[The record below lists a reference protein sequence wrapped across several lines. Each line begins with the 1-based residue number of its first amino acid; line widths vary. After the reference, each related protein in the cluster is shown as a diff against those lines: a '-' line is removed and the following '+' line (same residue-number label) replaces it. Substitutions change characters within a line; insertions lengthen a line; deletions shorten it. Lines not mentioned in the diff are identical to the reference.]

1 MKRLGRTI
9 LRKVIYRIKWGG
21 VGGGGEGEKE
31 AGKPID

>member
-9 LRKVIYRIKWGG
+9 LRKVIYRIKWG
-21 VGGGGEGEKE
+21 EGEKE